1 MANLPIC
8 LTVPR
13 VSNNDVG
20 TSAVADVTTQMEELS
35 VSEPNS
41 CPPTRSAP
49 SERFGY

>member
-13 VSNNDVG
+13 VSKNDVG
-20 TSAVADVTTQMEELS
+20 TSTVADVATQLGELS
-35 VSEPNS
+35 VSQPRS
-41 CPPTRSAP
+41 CPATRSAP